1 MVIENKIAKTEMV
14 YELKEEYKVPT
25 YEEFIKTYE
34 NDDKIIDSYQ
44 AEHEAKINHGP
55 QYGPGKS
62 DFSGLCRQIKN
73 DLGGDLTC
81 RISDD
86 SDYFYSNKSYTGVIV
101 YAVDG
106 KFRWMFP
113 NNYVGRSFYMIVKNT
128 DDWQERHPERFG
140 IGGGVFHGW
149 LIKDKFGF
157 DLSSNYNKY
166 TNNKICCGG
175 FSWIPSRSESL
186 SFNSYVLNSVDQVGC
201 SSDGSNG
208 LSYYEKRLVEYC
220 FSEYKAK
227 GPGSVISI
235 PSYYLP

>member
-106 KFRWMFP
+106 KF
-113 NNYVGRSFYMIVKNT
+113 
-128 DDWQERHPERFG
+128 
-140 IGGGVFHGW
+140 
-149 LIKDKFGF
+149 
-157 DLSSNYNKY
+157 
-166 TNNKICCGG
+166 
-175 FSWIPSRSESL
+175 
-186 SFNSYVLNSVDQVGC
+186 
-201 SSDGSNG
+201 
-208 LSYYEKRLVEYC
+208 
-220 FSEYKAK
+220 
-227 GPGSVISI
+227 
-235 PSYYLP
+235 